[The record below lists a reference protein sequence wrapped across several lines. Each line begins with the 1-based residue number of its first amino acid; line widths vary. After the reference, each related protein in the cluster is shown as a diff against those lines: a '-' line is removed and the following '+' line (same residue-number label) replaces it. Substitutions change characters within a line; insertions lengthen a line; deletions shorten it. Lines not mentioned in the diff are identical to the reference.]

1 MVTPTSSDRQT
12 PEPICSRSSDTLLEL
27 VRLLARSA
35 ARDVLNTPSP
45 SSTPSDERGAG
56 DDC

>member
-1 MVTPTSSDRQT
+1 MVKSTSSDQQA
-12 PEPICSRSSDTLLEL
+12 PEPISGRSNDALIEL

-35 ARDVLNTPSP
+35 ARDVLNEPSP
-45 SSTPSDERGAG
+45 SPTPSDERGAG